1 MTFESQETAWAF
13 LNGYKSFTG
22 DQMLREV
29 GSVSHCPYTTEIY
42 VEAYRNGFHAAASMY
57 LMEKLAVIAR
67 LPRQG
72 IIPLT
77 VSKMAEL
84 QEVWNEHTR

>member
-1 MTFESQETAWAF
+1 MTFESKETAWAF

-22 DQMLREV
+22 DQILREV
-29 GSVSHCPYTTEIY
+29 EKVSHCPYTTENY
-42 VEAYRNGFHAAASMY
+42 VEAYRNGFHAAASTY

-67 LPRQG
+67 MPRPG
-72 IIPLT
+72 IVPLA